1 MNSLF
6 KFALF
11 MLDFH
16 FHFYLIPFLEEM
28 VSNLKFYRNGFIPQN
43 FYHRPTR
50 IRRRCNLTWKFS
62 HCFISR
68 KCFWRDELIVS
79 KRLRVERVHFE
90 LGKFLYQKEGILPNI
105 NQKKKK
111 LEFTKVLYFT
121 KYQAQTVG
129 HHLSPKAT

>member
-1 MNSLF
+1 MINLNFEDKFNWMKRCTIIIWFFFIFDLFWLANSLY
-6 KFALF
+6 KRPILF

-79 KRLRVERVHFE
+79 KRLRVERVYFE
-90 LGKFLYQKEGILPNI
+90 LGKFLYQK
-105 NQKKKK
+105 KA
-111 LEFTKVLYFT
+111 F
-121 KYQAQTVG
+121 YQI
-129 HHLSPKAT
+129 